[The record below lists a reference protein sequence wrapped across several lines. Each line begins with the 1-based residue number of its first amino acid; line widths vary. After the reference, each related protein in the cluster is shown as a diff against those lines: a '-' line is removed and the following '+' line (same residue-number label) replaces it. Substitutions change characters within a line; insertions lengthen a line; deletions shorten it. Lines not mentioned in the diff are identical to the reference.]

1 MLKLSFRKDEVEKFK
16 IIEKYSSF
24 FVERVVMMLL
34 INVINFSFNGEK
46 FEILFLVSSVNLMFS
61 VGRYNN
67 DKMMDSNREIL

>member
-1 MLKLSFRKDEVEKFK
+1 MEKFK

-34 INVINFSFNGEK
+34 INVINFSINGEK
-46 FEILFLVSSVNLMFS
+46 FEILFSVSSVNLMFS

>member
-1 MLKLSFRKDEVEKFK
+1 MEKFK

-24 FVERVVMMLL
+24 IVERVVTMSL

-46 FEILFLVSSVNLMFS
+46 FEILFSVSSVNLMFS